1 MYKIVFQ
8 IGKEK
13 KGAIIMEETKL
24 VRLSKLLESKE
35 PIGEVTVEAMMEN
48 LKEGGTSN
56 GQKYVSGEFTD
67 HNYRIEFKVWKTS
80 LDGFFKRYNLE
91 KDHAYVVQATGS
103 YEFFNG
109 SPQFAIRGSIA
120 VIEDE
125 KRVNEYLDIAPIDI
139 SSTLDGLQKVAS
151 VIVKDPVLQN
161 IYYGA
166 LGIDNDNYTIFPYSE
181 NIHSEKSGYIFH
193 LNNCLARATAN
204 KGGPSKFVRSKDKE
218 GKDIVVKV
226 AAADLQVICTAIMCY
241 HSASSLDGV
250 KVDTIT
256 GRILHRNDINSILLG
271 NVANV
276 LKTNSLISRAFKETN
291 AEKCDKT
298 VNLLHCVAAA
308 NNIVPAATLEAKI
321 TCDIISSEI
330 EEWEYYKKISAL
342 GLDETCVFKRE
353 EEKNILIRLSTD
365 GSVIKKES

>member
-80 LDGFFKRYNLE
+80 LDGFLKRYNLE

-181 NIHSEKSGYIFH
+181 NIHSEE
-193 LNNCLARATAN
+193 L
-204 KGGPSKFVRSKDKE
+204 
-218 GKDIVVKV
+218 
-226 AAADLQVICTAIMCY
+226 DL
-241 HSASSLDGV
+241 
-250 KVDTIT
+250 
-256 GRILHRNDINSILLG
+256 
-271 NVANV
+271 
-276 LKTNSLISRAFKETN
+276 
-291 AEKCDKT
+291 
-298 VNLLHCVAAA
+298 
-308 NNIVPAATLEAKI
+308 
-321 TCDIISSEI
+321 
-330 EEWEYYKKISAL
+330 
-342 GLDETCVFKRE
+342 
-353 EEKNILIRLSTD
+353 
-365 GSVIKKES
+365 